1 MKFLNALGFLTIIKI
16 PQRFYLKKEQ
26 FPDTLIY
33 FPAVGLIIGLA
44 ISILFTALRFIFPL
58 ILTAVFAVGL
68 EITLTGGLHM
78 DGVADMFD
86 GTFSGES
93 DKNKILEIMKKGDVG
108 VFGIIIIVFTI
119 VLKISFIYFIASMLP
134 GISGITAILA
144 IIFFT
149 PAFGRWSMLY
159 LFSKYEPAK
168 KEGSLT
174 NIFAGRNNK
183 KIFGVSSLYLLM
195 SFILINSIL
204 AILNFFV
211 FNDNLMF
218 SGFLAGVAAGVIH
231 QNVWLLV
238 LFFILKNLLVILLL
252 YAFLVA
258 AGKFFTRRIGGI
270 SGDIIGGVCVL
281 AEIFFLILN
290 YLSIKFL

>member
-1 MKFLNALGFLTIIKI
+1 MKFLNALGFLTVIKI

-44 ISILFTALRFIFPL
+44 ISIFFTALRFIFPL
-58 ILTAVFAVGL
+58 FLTAVFAVGL
-68 EITLTGGLHM
+68 EIILTGGLHI

-119 VLKISFIYFIASMLP
+119 ILKIGFIYFIASMLP
-134 GISGITAILA
+134 GMSGLPAILA

-159 LFSKYEPAK
+159 LFSKYEPVK
-168 KEGSLT
+168 REGSLT
-174 NIFAGRNNK
+174 NIFTGRNSK
-183 KIFGVSSLYLLM
+183 KIFGMSSLYFLA
-195 SFILINSIL
+195 SFILVNSL
-204 AILNFFV
+204 FPILNFFV
-211 FNDNLMF
+211 SNNRLLFA
-218 SGFLAGVAAGVIH
+218 GFLSGVVAGVIH
-231 QNVWLLV
+231 QNSWLLV
-238 LFFILKNLLVILLL
+238 LFFILKNLLIILLL

-281 AEIFFLILN
+281 TEIMFLILN